1 MNAGKINFA
10 IKACAGQRAQLGEMI
25 DLIPN
30 TAGNKSKRLSKM
42 NICYTQYLC
51 GDASDVNARNPGS
64 IAALRSRLNI
74 SK

>member
-1 MNAGKINFA
+1 VNTGNINFA
-10 IKACAGQRAQLGEMI
+10 IKAGAGQRAQLGEMI

-30 TAGNKSKRLSKM
+30 AAGNKSKRLSKM
-42 NICYTQYLC
+42 NMCHKQYLC
-51 GDASDVNARNPGS
+51 GDASDVNARNPDS